1 MAALVTGSTVRAA
14 RGENTAATPAGTAAG
29 TITTGHH
36 IILFPKLAPSWDRY
50 TSAAVIA
57 APAAVSAA
65 MPRSNRPVRTSFTA
79 RPASARTVRRRSS
92 PRFISVSFRA
102 GQEFLRLLFHALLE
116 HAPRVLVAVDHR
128 ARQ

>member
-1 MAALVTGSTVRAA
+1 MAALVSGNTVRAA
-14 RGENTAATPAGTAAG
+14 RAENTAATPAGTAAG
-29 TITTGHH
+29 TMTTGHH

-50 TSAAVIA
+50 TSAAVSA

-79 RPASARTVRRRSS
+79 RPASAATVRSSS
-92 PRFISVSFRA
+92 PRFISFSFRA

-116 HAPRVLVAVDHR
+116 HA
-128 ARQ
+128 